1 MLRKCLTSL
10 NVRIWRTITTQV
22 LIVISFFLFPSLNFR
37 KLVDKLIFWS
47 GRTIFLLQ
55 TKLETTA
62 NLSAKTQLSRLYHTV
77 DIDVS
82 KWSRVGC
89 ALAHPMA
96 KFGRIGILEED
107 NVKTFSDG
115 LCETRADPKKSKA
128 KKAAGASARKILQ
141 AGTRAKPHNWDDN
154 DDSESGFEYELLQN
168 TRYTGLVAMGDEL
181 EAGPS
186 HRDRSST
193 PLAKRIQ
200 KAERSHSA
208 DAERN
213 HPRENI
219 RGVNGRR
226 RLVSKKREVCLM

>member
-10 NVRIWRTITTQV
+10 NVRIWRKITTQV

-115 LCETRADPKKSKA
+115 LCEKGRPEKSESKKSSGSKCEENSTSWDASKTA
-128 KKAAGASARKILQ
+128 KL
-141 AGTRAKPHNWDDN
+141 
-154 DDSESGFEYELLQN
+154 
-168 TRYTGLVAMGDEL
+168 
-181 EAGPS
+181 
-186 HRDRSST
+186 
-193 PLAKRIQ
+193 
-200 KAERSHSA
+200 
-208 DAERN
+208 
-213 HPRENI
+213 
-219 RGVNGRR
+219 GRQ
-226 RLVSKKREVCLM
+226 